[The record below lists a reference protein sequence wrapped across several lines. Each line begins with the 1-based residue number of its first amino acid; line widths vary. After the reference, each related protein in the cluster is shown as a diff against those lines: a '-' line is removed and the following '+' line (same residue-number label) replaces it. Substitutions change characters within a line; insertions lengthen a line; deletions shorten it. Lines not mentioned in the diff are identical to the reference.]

1 MCLRQNK
8 ISEEGENTRHPP
20 LFGAEDFY
28 IRDLVSLL
36 FEYLY
41 LAEVHSL
48 TRQATCV
55 SYPDILCRYGKSHS
69 SHLFFLKVV
78 IFTRISSGS
87 LSRKSHRGCATVH
100 TPFPEIL
107 YFSQI
112 SSSALVFSPFS
123 SKFSPISSCPSHRLV
138 PGPVLFLSLPSRR
151 RC

>member
-69 SHLFFLKVV
+69 SHLFLLKVV

-87 LSRKSHRGCATVH
+87 LSRKREVAPQF
-100 TPFPEIL
+100 TPL
-107 YFSQI
+107 S
-112 SSSALVFSPFS
+112 L
-123 SKFSPISSCPSHRLV
+123 KFSIFPKFPPLPWFFLRSHQNSHQFHRV
-138 PGPVLFLSLPSRR
+138 PPTAWSQAVSLFLSLPSRR